1 MKHTKL
7 TLTLTI
13 LLLSVGMF
21 GQTST
26 NTALKGG
33 EVLRFAASYNMSGL
47 WTALAEIRMEVRAV
61 KVQGRN
67 LYRLINTAKT
77 YQKWDSYFK
86 IRDSYQSWVNPTT
99 LSPYIFK
106 RSVNEGG
113 TSFKV
118 DYIFK
123 RKSLTA
129 SAVNTN
135 SEGQKRKSTVK
146 ITANTLD
153 LASVVANVR
162 KLNLKS
168 STPGKVYYF
177 TLLVDNKLLKI
188 GLKYR
193 GKQTIKVGKYG
204 NKECHKLGVFL
215 TDEKIMKN
223 NATNN
228 IWLTADA
235 NKVPVLIKAVI
246 PVGSI
251 QIRLVEMTGLR
262 NP

>member
-1 MKHTKL
+1 MTKTKF
-7 TLTLTI
+7 TLILAI
-13 LLLSVGMF
+13 LLILGNVKS
-21 GQTST
+21 QTT
-26 NTALKGG
+26 NTAFKGG
-33 EVLRFAASYNMSGL
+33 EILRFVASYNMSGL
-47 WTALAEIRMEVRAV
+47 WTDLAEIRMEVRAV

-86 IRDSYQSWVNPTT
+86 IRDSYQSWVNPST
-99 LSPYIFK
+99 LTPYIFK
-106 RSVNEGG
+106 RSVYEGG

-129 SAVNTN
+129 SAVKTN
-135 SEGQKRKSTVK
+135 SEGYKRKSVVK

-162 KLNLKS
+162 KLDLKNS
-168 STPGKVYYF
+168 KVGKVSYF
-177 TLLVDNKLLKI
+177 TLLVDNKLLKV
-188 GLKYR
+188 GVRYR
-193 GKQTIKVGKYG
+193 GKQKIKVGKYG
-204 NKECHKLGVFL
+204 EKECYKLGVFL
-215 TDEKIMKN
+215 SDEKIMKN

-251 QIRLVEMTGLR
+251 QVRLLEMTGLR
-262 NP
+262 N